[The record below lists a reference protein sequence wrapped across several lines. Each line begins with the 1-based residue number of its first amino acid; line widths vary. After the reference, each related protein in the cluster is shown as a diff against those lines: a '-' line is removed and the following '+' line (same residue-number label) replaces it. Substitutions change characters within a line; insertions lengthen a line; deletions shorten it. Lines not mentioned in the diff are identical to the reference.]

1 MKWSMDKRMRS
12 ARELVVRCG
21 LAGAVSAGVM
31 GALVPM
37 AAARAQDQSKP
48 AEPTPEEKEAAA
60 KLAEEARKA
69 AEDPNSREAFLK
81 RLQEAAQ
88 KAGVDMQKAQEAMQ
102 KPSTAPQPTPPPAA
116 APTPVPAQPAPAQP
130 VPGVTAP
137 PARPVIPAASVPGM
151 AAGAGAGGAAG
162 TLPPVAA
169 DEVLLNFTDAV
180 ELPLLINFVRD
191 ELGLQI
197 IMKDGGLRGQTIILT
212 QPIRLKRDQL
222 LQFLVTL
229 LEDREYTLTQDFTGS
244 YTVRPKNDFTA
255 SLGTGPFTTTRILQT
270 PNIKPSTLQ
279 QAITTLINTNRGSA
293 PASQPVFM
301 DDLGVIMLTDTPRVT
316 RLVEEFIAKVV
327 EERAAIKFWRFD
339 LMNISA
345 VSAKDR
351 VLELLGLQQQ
361 RAPGAST
368 PGQPAPPAAVPGLG
382 GSVTN
387 LADRMTIDPTAN
399 ALFFRGRADE
409 RDYLEQLVTLVD
421 VPNSMLSEWY
431 PVGNPT
437 AEAVAAAGKSEQLG
451 GVSIFESSSGSST
464 ARGSGTIGR
473 GALGSAAGAGGQSGS
488 DFAGSGFILHPEAGG
503 FIYRGTDA
511 QQARVKVLVANLRG
525 LTEDKRVVYE
535 FYKLRHG
542 KASEV
547 AEIIQNL
554 LSNTVGSGNTG
565 GLLGSNLGS
574 RNNRNNRNQNQPQP
588 PIGAQVAN
596 AAAAAAGAGAPGG
609 GAAGAADAGGLGEI
623 DGVDVF
629 VIADEPNNQL
639 VVKAPATL
647 QPQFKQLISRIDLR
661 RPQVYID
668 AKIVAISDNDSL
680 SLAVEAQGIIGQFA
694 FNTNFGLGS
703 LTSGTGNNAS
713 GGFTS
718 PKIVN
723 PGLEGLTAALIKSK
737 YVPIVINAMASET
750 DSRIVAT
757 PQLLVDDNEE
767 AEISS
772 VDQQPTSTTSQSGA
786 AGSTISGFG
795 GYQEAGPKLKV
806 KPQIS
811 EGGYMKLDYEIE
823 LSSFQGAASGDL
835 PPPKLEN
842 KIKAASVT
850 VPSDATIVVG
860 GLTLDQKSSTI
871 MKIPLLGD
879 IPLIGNLFKDQNYSN
894 RKLTLF
900 VFITPRIMRDPTF
913 ADLRL
918 ITQNPLARARVESEF
933 PPPEAERIDI
943 LDTAKADTRD
953 RVKREA
959 DQNKMPVPV
968 SPTAPAT
975 PVQTTPVR
983 RASGDE

>member
-1 MKWSMDKRMRS
+1 MSVGVVP
-12 ARELVVRCG
+12 ALTLVSP
-21 LAGAVSAGVM
+21 AV
-31 GALVPM
+31 
-37 AAARAQDQSKP
+37 AQEP
-48 AEPTPEEKEAAA
+48 APQEPTAEQKEAAA
-60 KLAEEARKA
+60 KEAAAKEAAAKQAEEQQ
-69 AEDPNSREAFLK
+69 S
-81 RLQEAAQ
+81 QGGGGTAAQ
-88 KAGVDMQKAQEAMQ
+88 KSVEEILRDMREMAAQQGVDMQKAMEALQ
-102 KPSTAPQPTPPPAA
+102 PQPTPPPQAQ
-116 APTPVPAQPAPAQP
+116 PAQPAAQP
-130 VPGVTAP
+130 FVPGQSVPGLATP
-137 PARPVIPAASVPGM
+137 PARPVIAAPL
-151 AAGAGAGGAAG
+151 GAQGGANAG
-162 TLPPVAA
+162 VPPVAS
-169 DEVLLNFTDAV
+169 DEVVLNFTDAV

-197 IMKDGGLRGQTIILT
+197 IATDGGLRGQTIVLT
-212 QPIRLKRDQL
+212 QPIRLKRNQL
-222 LQFLVTL
+222 LQFLVSV
-229 LEDREYTLTQDFTGS
+229 LEDREYTLTQDFTGI
-244 YTVRPKNDFTA
+244 YTLRPKGTVGPA
-255 SLGTGPFTTTRILQT
+255 LGTGPFTTTRILQT

-316 RLVEEFIAKVV
+316 ALVEEFIQRVV
-327 EERAAIKFWRFD
+327 EERASIKFWRFD
-339 LMNISA
+339 LQNISA

-351 VLELLGLQQQ
+351 VMELLGQQQQ
-361 RAPGAST
+361 RAPGSTT

-387 LADRMTIDPTAN
+387 VGEKLTIDPTAN
-399 ALFFRGRADE
+399 ALYFRGRIDE
-409 RDYLEQLVTLVD
+409 KDFLQQLITLVD

-437 AEAVAAAGKSEQLG
+437 AEAVAAAGRSEQLG
-451 GVSIFESSSGSST
+451 GVSVFESSSGSST
-464 ARGSGTIGR
+464 ARGSGTLGR
-473 GALGSAAGAGGQSGS
+473 GLTGGLPGATGQSGS

-503 FIYRGTDA
+503 FIYRGTEA
-511 QQARVKVLVANLRG
+511 QQARVKTLVANLRG
-525 LTEDKRVVYE
+525 LTEDKKVVYE

-542 KASEV
+542 KAADV
-547 AEIIQNL
+547 AQIIQNL
-554 LSNTVGSGNTG
+554 LSNTVSSGNNG

-574 RNNRNNRNQNQPQP
+574 RNRNNQQNNVPRPPLGVQQP
-588 PIGAQVAN
+588 PATAN
-596 AAAAAAGAGAPGG
+596 ATPGAAGAPGE
-609 GAAGAADAGGLGEI
+609 AGGLGEI

-647 QPQFKQLISRIDLR
+647 QPQFKQLINRIDLR

-668 AKIVAISDNDSL
+668 AKIVAITDNNDL
-680 SLAVEAQGIIGQFA
+680 HLAVEAQGIIGQFA

-703 LTSGTGNNAS
+703 LTSGSGTSSS

-737 YVPIVINAMASET
+737 YVPLVINAMASKT

-772 VDQQPTSTTSQSGA
+772 VDQQPTSTTTQSSGNDQ
-786 AGSTISGFG
+786 ISGFS

-806 KPQIS
+806 TPQIS
-811 EGGYMKLDYEIE
+811 DGGYLKLDYEIE
-823 LSSFQGAASGDL
+823 LSSFQGAATANL

-842 KIKAASVT
+842 KIKSASVT
-850 VPSDATIVVG
+850 VPTDATIVVG
-860 GLTLDQKSSTI
+860 GLTLDQKSTTI

-879 IPLIGNLFKDQNYSN
+879 IPLVGNLFKDQNYSN

-918 ITQNPLARARVESEF
+918 ITQNPMARARVESEF
-933 PPPEAERIDI
+933 PPPVPERIDI
-943 LDTAKADTRD
+943 LDTAKFETAEKAR
-953 RVKREA
+953 KEA
-959 DQNKMPVPV
+959 EKNTEPVPV
-968 SPTAPAT
+968 PPNPPQK
-975 PVQTTPVR
+975 PVTTTPVR
-983 RASGDE
+983 RASEGW

>member
-1 MKWSMDKRMRS
+1 MKSSQGKRTRS
-12 ARELVVRCG
+12 ARELAVRCG
-21 LAGAVSAGVM
+21 LAGAMSVGVVPALTLVS
-31 GALVPM
+31 P
-37 AAARAQDQSKP
+37 AQAQEP
-48 AEPTPEEKEAAA
+48 AQQEPTAEQKEAAA
-60 KLAEEARKA
+60 KEAAAKEAAAKQAEEQQSQGGA
-69 AEDPNSREAFLK
+69 AAPKSVEEILRDMRED
-81 RLQEAAQ
+81 AA
-88 KAGVDMQKAQEAMQ
+88 KAGVDMQKAMEALQ
-102 KPSTAPQPTPPPAA
+102 PTQPPPQPTQPA
-116 APTPVPAQPAPAQP
+116 AQPA
-130 VPGVTAP
+130 VPGQSVPGLATP
-137 PARPVIPAASVPGM
+137 PARPIIAAPQPG
-151 AAGAGAGGAAG
+151 GGGAGGSGNAAV
-162 TLPPVAA
+162 PPVAS

-212 QPIRLKRDQL
+212 QPIRLKRSQL

-229 LEDREYTLTQDFTGS
+229 LEDREYTLTQDFTGI
-244 YTVRPKNDFTA
+244 YTLRPKNDVGA
-255 SLGTGPFTTTRILQT
+255 SLGAGAFTTTRILQT

-316 RLVEEFIAKVV
+316 ALVEEFIARVV
-327 EERAAIKFWRFD
+327 EERASIKFWRFD
-339 LMNISA
+339 LQNISA
-345 VSAKDR
+345 VAAKDR
-351 VLELLGLQQQ
+351 VMELLGQQQQ
-361 RAPGAST
+361 RAPGSTT

-387 LADRMTIDPTAN
+387 VGEKLTIDPTAN

-409 RDYLEQLVTLVD
+409 KDFLGQLITLVD

-437 AEAVAAAGKSEQLG
+437 AEAVAEAGKNEQLG
-451 GVSIFESSSGSST
+451 GVSVFESSAGSTTGRST
-464 ARGSGTIGR
+464 GSIGR
-473 GALGSAAGAGGQSGS
+473 GALGNTPGGLGQSGGAFS
-488 DFAGSGFILHPEAGG
+488 GSGFTLHPEAGG
-503 FIYRGTDA
+503 FIYRGTEA
-511 QQARVKVLVANLRG
+511 QQVRVKALVANLRG
-525 LTEDKRVVYE
+525 LTEGKTITYE

-542 KASEV
+542 KAADV
-547 AEIIQNL
+547 AQIIQNL
-554 LSNTVGSGNTG
+554 LSNTVSSGNNG

-574 RNNRNNRNQNQPQP
+574 RNRNQQNNVPRPPLGVQP
-588 PIGAQVAN
+588 PASAN
-596 AAAAAAGAGAPGG
+596 VTPGGTGAPGE
-609 GAAGAADAGGLGEI
+609 AGGLGEI

-647 QPQFKQLISRIDLR
+647 QPQFKQLINRIDLR

-668 AKIVAISDNDSL
+668 AKIVAITDNNDL
-680 SLAVEAQGIIGQFA
+680 HLAVEAQGIIGQFA

-703 LTSGTGNNAS
+703 LTSGSGTSSS

-723 PGLEGLTAALIKSK
+723 PGLDGLTAALIKSK
-737 YVPIVINAMASET
+737 YVPFVINAMASKT

-772 VDQQPTSTTSQSGA
+772 VDQQPTSTTTQSSGNDQ
-786 AGSTISGFG
+786 ISGFS

-806 KPQIS
+806 TPQIS
-811 EGGYMKLDYEIE
+811 DGGYLKLDYEIE
-823 LSSFQGAASGDL
+823 LSSFQGAASANL

-842 KIKAASVT
+842 KIKSASVT

-860 GLTLDQKSSTI
+860 GLTMDQVSSTI
-871 MKIPLLGD
+871 LKIPLLGD
-879 IPLIGNLFKDQNYSN
+879 IPLVGELFKDQSYVK

-918 ITQNPLARARVESEF
+918 ITQNPMVRARVESEF
-933 PPPEAERIDI
+933 PPPLPERIDI
-943 LDTAKADTRD
+943 LDTAKFDTAEKAR
-953 RVKREA
+953 KEA
-959 DQNKMPVPV
+959 EKNKEPMPIPPNPPQKP
-968 SPTAPAT
+968 PT
-975 PVQTTPVR
+975 TTPVR
-983 RASGDE
+983 RASEGW